1 MMSGV
6 KMTKRGVKVA
16 YRCETI
22 EKEVKM
28 IRARPLP
35 GVSRTW
41 VKTHLHKQDPVY
53 ARQNPH
59 MQSLKNRA
67 AYTSSSPLTQKH
79 I

>member
-16 YRCETI
+16 HRSETI

-35 GVSRTW
+35 GVSRTR
-41 VKTHLHKQDPVY
+41 VKTHLHRQDPVY
-53 ARQNPH
+53 AR
-59 MQSLKNRA
+59 
-67 AYTSSSPLTQKH
+67 
-79 I
+79 